1 MKSAELRAAR
11 AGAQLLAGEQG
22 KSAEAAVERLL
33 AVQTQDLGAGM
44 LSLRAR
50 VPHLTVPDIHEAIN
64 DRAIVTTWVNRGTI
78 HMLRPDDLPWLLALT
93 APTQRTGALRRLAT
107 DGVSADS
114 AAKAVDVMVG
124 ALADEGPL
132 KREDLRARVRRAGL
146 EAEGRALV
154 HLLFH
159 ASYEGHIVR
168 GPIVGRQ
175 HLFIRTEDWLGRQR
189 KPPGRELALAELAR
203 RYLKGFGPATAADLA
218 YWAGLPLRDAR
229 IGLDRIAG
237 ELAHHDGDLLDLK
250 RRPPA
255 PDRLPA
261 KLLPL
266 WDDTLVGH
274 RDKSWLGDA
283 GRVFA
288 GGMIGPAATRAGRVI
303 GKWSAANSRAV
314 VQPFDGA
321 SSHGFAAEIRD
332 VERFLAT
339 RPA

>member
-1 MKSAELRAAR
+1 VKPAALRAAR
-11 AGAQLLAGEQG
+11 AGAQLLAGEQA
-22 KSAEAAVERLL
+22 KSAEAVVERLL

-50 VPHLTVPDIHEAIN
+50 AGGLTIPDVEEAIN
-64 DRAIVTTWVNRGTI
+64 GKAIVTTWVNRGTI
-78 HMLRPDDLPWLLALT
+78 HMLKPDDLPWLLALT
-93 APTQRTGALRRLAT
+93 APTQRTGALRRLT
-107 DGVSADS
+107 LDGVTEAN
-114 AAKAVDVMVG
+114 ARRAVEVMVA

-132 KREDLRARVRRAGL
+132 KREDLRTRVKQAGL

-175 HLFIRTEDWLGRQR
+175 HLFVRTEDWLGRQP
-189 KPPGRELALAELAR
+189 KPPQRGQALAELAR

-229 IGLDRIAG
+229 SGLEQIAS
-237 ELAHHDGDLLDLK
+237 ELTHHDGLVDLK
-250 RRPPA
+250 RRAPA

-266 WDDTLVGH
+266 WDDVLVGH
-274 RDKSWLGDA
+274 KDKAWLGEA

-303 GKWSAANSRAV
+303 GKWSAANRRVV

-321 SSHGFAAEIRD
+321 SAHGFAAEIRD
-332 VERFLAT
+332 VQRFLAT

>member
-1 MKSAELRAAR
+1 VKPAELRAAR
-11 AGAQLLAGEQG
+11 AGAQLLAGEQAR
-22 KSAEAAVERLL
+22 SAEEVVERLL

-50 VPHLTVPDIHEAIN
+50 VHGLAIPDVEDAIN
-64 DRAIVTTWVNRGTI
+64 RKAIVTTWVNRGTI

-93 APTQRTGALRRLAT
+93 APTQHTGALRRLAT
-107 DGVSADS
+107 DGVSAAN
-114 AAKAVDVMVG
+114 AAKAVDVMVR

-132 KREDLRARVRRAGL
+132 KREDLRTRVKQAGL
-146 EAEGRALV
+146 DAEGRALV

-175 HLFIRTEDWLGRQR
+175 HLFVRTQDWLGRQPE
-189 KPPGRELALAELAR
+189 PPPRERALAELAR

-229 IGLDRIAG
+229 SGLEQIAS
-237 ELAHHDGDLLDLK
+237 ELTHHDGFVDLK
-250 RRPPA
+250 RRAPA
-255 PDRLPA
+255 PRRLPA

-266 WDDTLVGH
+266 WDDALVGH
-274 RDKSWLGDA
+274 KDKTWLGEA
-283 GRVFA
+283 GGVFA

-303 GKWSAANSRAV
+303 GKWSAADGRVV

-321 SSHGFAAEIRD
+321 SAHGFAAEIRD
-332 VERFLAT
+332 VQRFLAT